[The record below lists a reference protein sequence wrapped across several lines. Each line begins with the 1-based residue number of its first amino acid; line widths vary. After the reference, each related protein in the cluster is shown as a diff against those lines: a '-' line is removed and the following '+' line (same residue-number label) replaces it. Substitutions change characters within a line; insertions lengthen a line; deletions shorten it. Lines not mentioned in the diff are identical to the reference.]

1 MQAFPCVSSN
11 APSFCS
17 SEELSHVQFDF
28 VFTWGGKP
36 VWGLHRPCRRGLA
49 MCKPW
54 ETRLPSALQRKNILV
69 ITYTK
74 MYARYQSS
82 LGYLAWHYCCM
93 SVTEGKIRGKY
104 HQETNV
110 PRSNLAMSRIHK
122 NKERHTAHAII
133 SWPNPKQWMIVHTS
147 GFMIA
152 SI

>member
-1 MQAFPCVSSN
+1 MSQFKCLLTLLKWRAQSPPVQ
-11 APSFCS
+11 FCFHVRWETS
-17 SEELSHVQFDF
+17 VRVAQTMTQGSRHVQ
-28 VFTWGGKP
+28 TMGNTPTK
-36 VWGLHRPCRRGLA
+36 RTST
-49 MCKPW
+49 
-54 ETRLPSALQRKNILV
+54 ENILV
-69 ITYTK
+69 NTYTN

-110 PRSNLAMSRIHK
+110 PRSNLAISRIHK

-133 SWPNPKQWMIVHTS
+133 SWPNPKQRMIVHIS

-152 SI
+152 FI